1 MPGRVTPEEARAHL
15 EAARRDPIM
24 RAIRERDPPPK
35 MTPEQAARL
44 RRIFTAPGAGGPEK
58 RRGEATTLRRIF
70 TAPAGEAPAEEEAG
84 PAIPAG
90 LSEPEL
96 AEARRIAE
104 RSSRRRPS

>member
-1 MPGRVTPEEARAHL
+1 
-15 EAARRDPIM
+15 
-24 RAIRERDPPPK
+24 
-35 MTPEQAARL
+35 MTPEQAAR
-44 RRIFTAPGAGGPEK
+44 
-58 RRGEATTLRRIF
+58 LRRIF

-90 LSEPEL
+90 LSEPGL